1 MTIANAL
8 PQGGRMKYAPES
20 DEHLRSTIR
29 SFCWTVLLVLV
40 FAVTLASAL

>member
-1 MTIANAL
+1 MTIANGL
-8 PQGGRMKYAPES
+8 PQVGMKYTPES

-40 FAVTLASAL
+40 FTVALASAV